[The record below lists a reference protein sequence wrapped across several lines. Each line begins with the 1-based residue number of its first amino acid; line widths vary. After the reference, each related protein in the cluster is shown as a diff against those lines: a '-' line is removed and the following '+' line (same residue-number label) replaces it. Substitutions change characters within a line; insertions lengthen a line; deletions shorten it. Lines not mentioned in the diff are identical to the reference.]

1 MSDLINIAIIF
12 LAGLIQS
19 SLQLSFGALIL
30 LYHSSISKHY
40 KKTTRRLSR
49 SYVIGCGVMSFL
61 SVGCTAFL
69 ISVLNQGAMSTR
81 GLIILIGAL
90 LASALIMW
98 FFYFRKGDRT
108 ELWLPRSF
116 ARFISGRARKTNDP
130 IEAFSLG
137 VVSSFAEMPISIALY
152 IVSANAILQLSGSL
166 QIIGLVVFALLAI
179 MPLVVLKIRMKTG
192 RNVVDIQRWR
202 VANKAFLKVISG
214 IGFITLATT
223 IFSFWVI

>member
-214 IGFITLATT
+214 FGFITLATT

>member
-1 MSDLINIAIIF
+1 MNIAIIF

-61 SVGCTAFL
+61 AVGCTAFL
-69 ISVLNQGAMSTR
+69 ISVLNQGAMSTQT
-81 GLIILIGAL
+81 LIILIGAL

-137 VVSSFAEMPISIALY
+137 VVSSFAEMPISLALY
-152 IVSANAILQLSGSL
+152 ITSANAILQLNGSL
-166 QIIGLVVFALLAI
+166 QVAGLIVFAALAI
-179 MPLVVLKIRMKTG
+179 LPLVVLKIRMKTG
-192 RNVVDIQRWR
+192 RNVVDAQRWR
-202 VANKAFLKVISG
+202 VQNKAFLKIISG
-214 IGFITLATT
+214 IGFITLAAT

>member
-1 MSDLINIAIIF
+1 MNIAIIF

-30 LYHSSISKHY
+30 LYHSSIAKHY
-40 KKTTRRLSR
+40 RKTTRRLSR

-69 ISVLNQGAMSTR
+69 ISVLNQGAMSNQA
-81 GLIILIGAL
+81 LIILIGAL

-116 ARFISGRARKTNDP
+116 ARFITGRARKTNDP

-137 VVSSFAEMPISIALY
+137 IVSSFAEMPISLALY
-152 IVSANAILQLSGSL
+152 IVSANAILQLGGSL
-166 QIIGLVVFALLAI
+166 QIVGLIVYALLAV
-179 MPLVVLKIRMKTG
+179 MPLVILKIRMKTG
-192 RNVVDIQRWR
+192 RNVADIQRWR
-202 VANKAFLKVISG
+202 VQNKAFLKIISG
-214 IGFITLATT
+214 FGFITLAAT

>member
-1 MSDLINIAIIF
+1 MNIAIIF
-12 LAGLIQS
+12 LAGLMQS

-30 LYHSSISKHY
+30 LYHSSIAKHY
-40 KKTTRRLSR
+40 RKTTRRLSR

-69 ISVLNQGAMSTR
+69 ISVLNQGAMSNQA
-81 GLIILIGAL
+81 LIILIGAL

-116 ARFISGRARKTNDP
+116 ARFITGRARKTNDP

-137 VVSSFAEMPISIALY
+137 IVSSFAEMPISLALY
-152 IVSANAILQLSGSL
+152 IVSANAILQLGGSL
-166 QIIGLVVFALLAI
+166 QVVGLIVYALLAV
-179 MPLVVLKIRMKTG
+179 MPLVILKIRMKTG
-192 RNVVDIQRWR
+192 RNVADIQRWR
-202 VANKAFLKVISG
+202 VQNKAFLKIISG
-214 IGFITLATT
+214 FGFITLAAT

>member
-1 MSDLINIAIIF
+1 MNIAIIF

-30 LYHSSISKHY
+30 LYHSSIAKHY
-40 KKTTRRLSR
+40 RKTTRRLSR

-69 ISVLNQGAMSTR
+69 ISVLNQGAMSNQA
-81 GLIILIGAL
+81 LIILIGAL

-116 ARFISGRARKTNDP
+116 ARFITGRARKTNDP

-137 VVSSFAEMPISIALY
+137 IVSSFAEMPISLALY
-152 IVSANAILQLSGSL
+152 IVSANAILQLGGSL
-166 QIIGLVVFALLAI
+166 QIVGLTIFALLAV
-179 MPLVVLKIRMKTG
+179 MPLVILKIRMKTG
-192 RNVVDIQRWR
+192 RNVADIQRWR
-202 VANKAFLKVISG
+202 VQNKAFLKIISG
-214 IGFITLATT
+214 FGFITLAAT